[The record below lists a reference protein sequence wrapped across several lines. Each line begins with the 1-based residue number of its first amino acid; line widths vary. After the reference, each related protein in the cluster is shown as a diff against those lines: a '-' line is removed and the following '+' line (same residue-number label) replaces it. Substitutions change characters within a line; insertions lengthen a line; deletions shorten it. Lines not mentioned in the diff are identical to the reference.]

1 MKWPTSDADFFQI
14 NSGNIINL
22 KNNNKLEEE
31 FYNYAINFKKTA
43 RLLTEH
49 LLEENDISKLDIYF
63 FSLAYLYRQS
73 LELVLKAIGFKY
85 ILLLED
91 RKIFLKDTF
100 HNLSKILD
108 YIIPY
113 IQEFIDKDPNG
124 HRWIKSYFK
133 DIDKIDKESDAFRYP
148 FKISVDKIDFG
159 FGTKKKFSI
168 EPLFEKQTH
177 INLVAFANKVEISFE
192 ILDGIY
198 HEQYGKFDHYNGYEP
213 IFIEEGGSYYGQSVV
228 GYRYGREKFYPY
240 VKAYKES
247 AIYSYEMICNDSKL
261 NKDLFIPMCY
271 LYRNAVE
278 LSLKQILFEECSF
291 ELDEA
296 LKHMNKK
303 KHRVVGLWNLIKSEI
318 EEHANP
324 PEGDTTLI
332 DVEKYIVQLNNIDGT
347 SDKFRY
353 PTDKNLN
360 LHFKD
365 GKEVD
370 IDNVSDFFEQL
381 LSFLSSVDSMMSAH
395 NELRAE
401 IEAEYRADME
411 SYYERDYY

>member
-1 MKWPTSDADFFQI
+1 MESKWPETNADFFRI
-14 NSGNIINL
+14 NSRNIINL

-31 FYNYAINFKKTA
+31 FYKYAISFKKSA
-43 RLLTEH
+43 QLLTKH
-49 LLEENDISKLDIYF
+49 LLKNNDISKLDTYF

-73 LELVLKAIGFKY
+73 IELILKAIGFKY
-85 ILLLED
+85 ILLLKD

-113 IQEFIDKDPNG
+113 NQEFIVKDPKG
-124 HRWIKSYFK
+124 YRWIKSYFK
-133 DIDKIDKESDAFRYP
+133 DIDKIDRESDAFRYP
-148 FKISVDKIDFG
+148 FNITVDKTEWG
-159 FGTKKKFSI
+159 FENKKKFSI
-168 EPLFEKQTH
+168 KSLFKKQTH
-177 INLVAFANKVEISFE
+177 INLVEFATKMEISFE

-198 HEQYGKFDHYNGYEP
+198 HEQYGKIDYYSGYEP
-213 IFIEEGGSYYGQSVV
+213 MFIEEGGSYYGQSVV
-228 GYRYGREKFYPY
+228 GYSYSRERFYPY
-240 VKAYKES
+240 IKAYKES
-247 AIYSYEMICNDSKL
+247 AIYLYEMICKDSKL

-278 LSLKQILFEECSF
+278 LSLKQILFEESSF
-291 ELDEA
+291 GLDEA
-296 LKHMNKK
+296 LKQMNKK

-324 PEGDTTLI
+324 PEGDTILI

-347 SDKFRY
+347 ADKFRY

-360 LHFKD
+360 LYFKH

-370 IDNVSDFFEQL
+370 VDNVNDFFEQL
-381 LSFLSSVDSMMSAH
+381 LTFLSSVDSMMSAH
-395 NELRAE
+395 NEIKAE
-401 IEAEYRADME
+401 IEAEYRADIE
-411 SYYERDYY
+411 SYY